1 MKLAAALILSLTAS
15 VTYALPPAY
24 PESQVDLH
32 YSAFNELISAHMKKR
47 AENRQKFIDIVN
59 PPKPLVDSSHDQQG
73 LQGPHG
79 SKEDKKYQKQQK
91 RKVEYQKQRL
101 RKEALQE
108 WREYQLSN
116 PNLYGYRHGKL
127 TYPEYLFNK
136 KRPDLVEPSEKV
148 HSQLGT
154 TNKNKDDRIKSWEK
168 TEDDKAPHKRPEHES
183 NFYQNR
189 QIEYQTSMQL
199 DNGKRRHSEHIRRLE
214 GKRQDD
220 HFKQRT
226 EDIIYTARHIHDSL
240 KPVPKVIETEPPKP
254 LKSILKKKYVDPENE
269 RKVDFN
275 RVAQKAQYAPFED
288 EDPFQNQDSTKSR
301 RFSLKWFGDKLKGK
315 GNTDTTDDNHPDDQP
330 TFDIQEVPIN
340 DSGDT
345 TSQQPDNQPTFEI
358 QEVPINDSGDT
369 TSKQPDDEDP
379 PQNKISTESSELSVR
394 E

>member
-1 MKLAAALILSLTAS
+1 MKLAAATLLSLTAS

-24 PESQVDLH
+24 PENQMDMH

-59 PPKPLVDSSHDQQG
+59 PPKPLVDSSHYQQG

-91 RKVEYQKQRL
+91 RKVEHQKRRL
-101 RKEALQE
+101 RKEALWDWE
-108 WREYQLSN
+108 ARQLFD

-136 KRPDLVEPSEKV
+136 KRPDLVEPSDEALV
-148 HSQLGT
+148 QLGT

-189 QIEYQTSMQL
+189 QTEYQKFMQL

-214 GKRQDD
+214 GKRR
-220 HFKQRT
+220 HSRFKQQLEYR
-226 EDIIYTARHIHDSL
+226 IYTARHMHGPP

-288 EDPFQNQDSTKSR
+288 EDPFQNQDSTKSSH
-301 RFSLKWFGDKLKGK
+301 FSLKWFGDKPKDK
-315 GNTDTTDDNHPDDQP
+315 GNTDTTDDNHPDNHP
-330 TFDIQEVPIN
+330 
-340 DSGDT
+340 DSH
-345 TSQQPDNQPTFEI
+345 PDNQPTFDI

-369 TSKQPDDEDP
+369 TSKQPDDEVP
-379 PQNKISTESSELSVR
+379 SQNKISTESSDLGVR